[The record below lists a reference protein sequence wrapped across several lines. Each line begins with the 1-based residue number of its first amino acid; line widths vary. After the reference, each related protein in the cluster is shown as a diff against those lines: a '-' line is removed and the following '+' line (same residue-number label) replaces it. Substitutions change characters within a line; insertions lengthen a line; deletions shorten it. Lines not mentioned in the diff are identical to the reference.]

1 LEVRQLAVRSRRDR
15 QLEEFSV
22 AWVHDLATEPPL
34 WRWTK
39 GLLKASAGV
48 SAAVIC
54 LSLLGGVTAHF
65 SAAPAP
71 TSSKATEAA
80 TQDKVASSADAVA
93 QRTRKARMIPTDR
106 SGSPEATLNASGKV
120 AEVKPG
126 AGLKTAAPATPDTK
140 PTALTRVAE
149 QALAESLE
157 PREALS
163 PANAVAPEAAPSQLA
178 TNVPAKANAAEASR
192 AEWVDPPSALRPAPM
207 ETAALGGPAAEES
220 TGALADAAPPARIS
234 SRAPR
239 AAAPAST
246 PEAAPPKVALSPP
259 PKAASRSQ
267 AVAYAETP
275 APIYRRARIAA
286 KAVQPERE
294 EVAAASLKRPV
305 YMAKRV
311 AETAEATSFRA
322 KRAAFAQRR
331 FRERALARSDGRGMV
346 GLEVM
351 RVRTL
356 EGPDGRR
363 INVFLP
369 PKLDTYQ
376 ETLAYD
382 APRRFYA
389 PQRRLDP
396 VLNWL
401 SASVP

>member
-1 LEVRQLAVRSRRDR
+1 M
-15 QLEEFSV
+15 

-71 TSSKATEAA
+71 TPSKATEAA
-80 TQDKVASSADAVA
+80 AQDKVASSADAIA

-106 SGSPEATLNASGKV
+106 AGSAEATLNASERV

-126 AGLKTAAPATPDTK
+126 AAGLKTAAPATPDTK

-149 QALAESLE
+149 QALAEILE
-157 PREALS
+157 PREALA

-178 TNVPAKANAAEASR
+178 TNVPAKANAAEAPR
-192 AEWVDPPSALRPAPM
+192 AEWIDPPSALRPAPM
-207 ETAALGGPAAEES
+207 ETAALGRPAAEES

-234 SRAPR
+234 SRAPK
-239 AAAPAST
+239 AAAPST

-267 AVAYAETP
+267 AVADTSETP
-275 APIYRRARIAA
+275 APIYRRARVAA
-286 KAVQPERE
+286 KAVRPERE
-294 EVAAASLKRPV
+294 QVAAAPLKRPV
-305 YMAKRV
+305 YTAKRV
-311 AETAEATSFRA
+311 AEAAEATSFRA